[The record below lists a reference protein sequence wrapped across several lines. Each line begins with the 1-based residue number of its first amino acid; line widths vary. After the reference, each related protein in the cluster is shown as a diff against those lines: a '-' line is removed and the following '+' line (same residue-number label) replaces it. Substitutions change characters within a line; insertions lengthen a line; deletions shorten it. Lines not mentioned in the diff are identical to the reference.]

1 MCFYPLKTC
10 QLCNNLILQVLKIS
24 ESGQMR
30 LHCRRSS
37 PSPDDDLLEEEEDL
51 EEDLEEPPGDFGAM
65 VKRRMAVVKGNLA

>member
-1 MCFYPLKTC
+1 MFLSLKVY
-10 QLCNNLILQVLKIS
+10 QLRNVLFLQVLKIS

-51 EEDLEEPPGDFGAM
+51 EEDLEEPPGDFGAR

>member
-1 MCFYPLKTC
+1 MFLFLKVY
-10 QLCNNLILQVLKIS
+10 QLRNDLFLQVLKIS

-51 EEDLEEPPGDFGAM
+51 DVDS
-65 VKRRMAVVKGNLA
+65 RRLTWK